1 MPRVK
6 TGPYTRKR
14 RKKWLKMA
22 KGYYG
27 AKHRLYKTARIA
39 VMKGLL
45 SAYRERKRKKR
56 TQRALWIVRI
66 NAALLPHDLSYSQF
80 MYGLKLADVQLDR
93 KALSELAIREPKD
106 FNEIVVLAK
115 QILETKPAARNVAKA

>member
-66 NAALLPHDLSYSQF
+66 NAALMPHDLSYSQF

>member
-27 AKHRLYKTARIA
+27 GKHRLYKTARLA
-39 VMKGLL
+39 VMKGLQ

-56 TQRALWIVRI
+56 VQRALWISRL
-66 NAALLPHDLSYSQF
+66 NAALLPHKLSYSQF
-80 MYGLKLADVQLDR
+80 MHGLKLVNVQLNR
-93 KALSELAIREPKD
+93 KVLSEIAIREPDD
-106 FNEIVVLAK
+106 FSAIVARAK
-115 QILETKPAARNVAKA
+115 QALQSAL

>member
-6 TGPYTRKR
+6 TGVYTRKR

-22 KGYYG
+22 KGYWG
-27 AKHRLYKTARIA
+27 GKHRLYKTARIA

-45 SAYRERKRKKR
+45 SAYRDRKRKKR
-56 TQRALWIVRI
+56 VQRGLWIVRL
-66 NAALLPHDLSYSQF
+66 NAALLPYDLSYSQF
-80 MYGLKLADVQLDR
+80 IYGLKLADIQMNR

-106 FNEIVVLAK
+106 FDVVVTMAK
-115 QILETKPAARNVAKA
+115 QALETKPTTKAVAKS

>member
-66 NAALLPHDLSYSQF
+66 NAALMPHDLSYSQF
-80 MYGLKLADVQLDR
+80 MYGLKLADVELDR

>member
-22 KGYYG
+22 KGYWG
-27 AKHRLYKTARIA
+27 AKHRLYKTARLA
-39 VMKGLL
+39 VMKALQ

-56 TQRALWIVRI
+56 VQRGLWIIRI
-66 NAALLPHDLSYSQF
+66 NAALKAHELSYSKF
-80 MYGLKLADVQLDR
+80 IHGLKLAEVQLNRKTLSEMAIIAPDSFNDIVAAAK
-93 KALSELAIREPKD
+93 KALEIESASE
-106 FNEIVVLAK
+106 
-115 QILETKPAARNVAKA
+115 KA